1 MTPPEQINRRKFIN
15 QSSKIA
21 VVAAGATFAAS
32 TTSATKPTF
41 AKSTSTAKKTETK
54 TETKVGAFTKS
65 FQDHSIP
72 EVCHIFKKIG
82 LDGLDLTVRKG
93 GHIDPKN
100 VKTELPQAAAAAKA
114 EGVELLFLT
123 TGITENNQEAEA
135 LLAAAEKIG
144 IDRIKLG
151 YFRYKQFGT
160 LAKQIGMVKKS
171 LARIIKLTKK
181 YHIKPCVHI
190 HSNSLIPS
198 HGTLCYQLLQD
209 FDPKEIGAYVDTL
222 HMVKEGAGDGW
233 RQGLDLLAPWVSM
246 CAVKNF
252 SFEQDKNNKRDKQGQ
267 MIWHTK
273 TVPVADGISPIPK
286 FVMRLKQIG
295 FHGPY
300 SLHSEYKGR
309 HSFVNM
315 NTEACIAQTEKDIKY
330 FRPLVN

>member
-1 MTPPEQINRRKFIN
+1 MTSPKQINRRNFIN
-15 QSSKIA
+15 QSSKMA
-21 VVAAGATFAAS
+21 AVAAGATFVAS
-32 TTSATKPTF
+32 TTTTATKSAS
-41 AKSTSTAKKTETK
+41 AKSIRTAKKTDTQ
-54 TETKVGAFTKS
+54 VGAFTKS
-65 FQDHSIP
+65 FQDRSIP
-72 EVCHIFKKIG
+72 EVCRIFKKIG

-100 VKTELPQAAAAAKA
+100 VKAELPQAAAAAKA

-123 TGITENNQEAEA
+123 TGITENNQEAET

-160 LAKQIGMVKKS
+160 LAKQIEMVKKS
-171 LARIIKLTKK
+171 LASIIKLTKK

-286 FVMRLKQIG
+286 FVARLKQIG

-315 NTEACIAQTEKDIKY
+315 NTKSCIIQTEKDIKY